1 MPHPSA
7 TANPKYGDETVSVF
21 RLIVLELELE
31 AVYKPQLRRWLT
43 ESQIVYLWFLSQI
56 LWQFEF
62 EN

>member
-31 AVYKPQLRRWLT
+31 AVYKPQLRR
-43 ESQIVYLWFLSQI
+43 
-56 LWQFEF
+56 
-62 EN
+62 